1 MIHIKK
7 ILSKNENVDAKMIIP
22 TDRESN
28 HDHKICQY
36 NSIMGFFFFTFP
48 ILDQFKLS
56 LNYSQSNLVG

>member
-36 NSIMGFFFFTFP
+36 NSIMGFFFLHFP
-48 ILDQFKLS
+48 YLTNSS
-56 LNYSQSNLVG
+56 LV